1 MTEVY
6 ILQQTKNGKKKKDKR
21 LVNIR
26 TNANKIELLAGTL
39 LRHPQPA
46 NDAVE
51 QRSAGIYE
59 SIDTADIVEVQCNRN
74 EVEKLR
80 GAESDLLR
88 PIPTC
93 CERLEVY
100 RNKEWLTEG
109 STLRPGD
116 TVFVKIKGHQSELP
130 GRLRYRGSLPDLPG
144 LYFGVE
150 LTVRCTLPPTSL
162 S

>member
-6 ILQQTKNGKKKKDKR
+6 ILLQTKNGKKKKDKR

-26 TNANKIELLAGTL
+26 TNANRIELLAGTL
-39 LRHPQPA
+39 LRPHQS

-51 QRSAGIYE
+51 QRSAGVYE
-59 SIDTADIVEVQCNRN
+59 SIDTADIVEIQCNRN
-74 EVEKLR
+74 EVEKLK

-93 CERLEVY
+93 VERLEVY
-100 RNKEWLTEG
+100 KNKEWLTEG
-109 STLRPGD
+109 STLRTGD

-130 GRLRYRGSLPDLPG
+130 GRLRYRGTLPDLPG

-150 LTVRCTLPPTSL
+150 LTV
-162 S
+162 

>member
-6 ILQQTKNGKKKKDKR
+6 ILLQTKNGKKKKDKR

-26 TNANKIELLAGTL
+26 TNSNRIELLAGTL
-39 LRHPQPA
+39 LRPNPLP

-51 QRSAGIYE
+51 QRNTGLYE
-59 SIDTADIVEVQCNRN
+59 SIDTADVVEVQCQRH
-74 EVEKLR
+74 EVEKLK

-93 CERLEVY
+93 VERLEVY

-109 STLRPGD
+109 STLRTGD

-130 GRLRYRGSLPDLPG
+130 GRLRYRGPLPDLPG

-150 LTVRCTLPPTSL
+150 LTVSCL
-162 S
+162 SGFFV